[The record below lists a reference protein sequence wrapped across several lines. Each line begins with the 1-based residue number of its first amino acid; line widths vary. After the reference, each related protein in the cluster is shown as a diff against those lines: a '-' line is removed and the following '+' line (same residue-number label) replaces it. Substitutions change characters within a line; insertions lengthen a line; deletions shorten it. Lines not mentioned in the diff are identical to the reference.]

1 MYNLIQ
7 CSPPVPELS
16 QNDEKSLSVRRIL
29 RYSLLD
35 TINLS
40 QHLSGPV
47 TETPP
52 SGIII
57 ILIIMII
64 ILKNGKKERE
74 GEHRKDIYH

>member
-52 SGIII
+52 SEIII
-57 ILIIMII
+57 ILII